1 MTDAQKIEE
10 GAIIDAREDFEAI
23 KKWLEVQKL
32 KVKNFEIKHPG
43 RIYGGLSLL
52 SLGYF
57 FGLRADKRISWLLQV
72 FSGAVFGYSAVN
84 LWAEYNRE
92 KKKREESGIEML
104 KNAHIIE
111 PDE

>member
-10 GAIIDAREDFEAI
+10 GAIIDARDDFEAI
-23 KKWLEVQKL
+23 KEWLEVQKE
-32 KVKNFEIKHPG
+32 KVKDFEIKNPG

-57 FGLRADKRISWLLQV
+57 LGLRADRRISWLLQAL
-72 FSGAVFGYSAVN
+72 SGAVFGYSAVN

-92 KKKREESGIEML
+92 KKRKQESGIEML
-104 KNAHIIE
+104 KNAHILE